1 MAAGRDP
8 GRGPGR
14 ESDETTDRSRLS
26 SLDPCF
32 PVGRT
37 EAMKEEMKASF
48 QV

>member
-1 MAAGRDP
+1 MAAGVL
-8 GRGPGR
+8 GGTLGG
-14 ESDETTDRSRLS
+14 SVTDRSRLS

-37 EAMKEEMKASF
+37 EAVKEEKKASF

>member
-14 ESDETTDRSRLS
+14 ECDETTDRSRLS
-26 SLDPCF
+26 SLDLCF
-32 PVGRT
+32 PVGRK
-37 EAMKEEMKASF
+37 EAMKEEMKPSF